1 MNYLFLFQIK
11 MSCDSLII
19 MNKGKKKDLRNIILN
34 KRNSIDNNTKEE
46 MNREIFNRLINLDL
60 YKEAKN
66 IFIYLS
72 FGSEIDTNPIIDR
85 ALEDGKEAYIPKIYK
100 SNKEMK
106 AIRLNSFKDLEKN
119 SMGILEP
126 KDDSNFIDK
135 ENIDLIIVP
144 GAVFDLKG
152 NRIGYGGGYYD
163 RFLSNIKDK
172 RNKVV
177 LAYDLQIVEN
187 IEAEEHDI
195 KVDYIITNSRID
207 KIY

>member
-1 MNYLFLFQIK
+1 
-11 MSCDSLII
+11 
-19 MNKGKKKDLRNIILN
+19 MNKAKKKDLRNIILN

-46 MNREIFNRLINLDL
+46 MDREIFNRLINLDL

-85 ALEDGKEAYIPKIYK
+85 ALEDGKEVYIPKIYK

-106 AIRLNSFKDLEKN
+106 AIRLNSFEDLEEN

-144 GAVFDLKG
+144 GAVFDLEG

-172 RNKVV
+172 RNKVA

-195 KVDYIITNSRID
+195 KVDYIITNYRIN

>member
-1 MNYLFLFQIK
+1 MK
-11 MSCDSLII
+11 
-19 MNKGKKKDLRNIILN
+19 KEEKKKLRNIILS
-34 KRNSIDNNTKEE
+34 KRDLLDKNIKEE
-46 MNREIFNRLINLDL
+46 MDRELFNKLINLDL

-72 FGSEIDTNPIIDR
+72 FGSEIDTKPIIDR
-85 ALEDGKEAYIPKIYK
+85 ALEEGKEVYIPKVYK
-100 SNKEMK
+100 VNREMK
-106 AIRLNSFKDLEKN
+106 AIRLNSFNDLEEN

-126 KDDSNFIDK
+126 KDDTNCIDK

-144 GAVFDLKG
+144 GAVFDLEG

-177 LAYDLQIVEN
+177 LAYDLQIVDN
-187 IEAEEHDI
+187 IKAEEHDI
-195 KVDYIITNSRID
+195 KVDYIITNSRIN

>member
-1 MNYLFLFQIK
+1 M
-11 MSCDSLII
+11 
-19 MNKGKKKDLRNIILN
+19 MNKEEKKDLRKIILN

-46 MNREIFNRLINLDL
+46 MDREIFNKLINLDL
-60 YKEAKN
+60 YKEAKI

-72 FGSEIDTNPIIDR
+72 FGSEIDTKPIIDR
-85 ALEDGKEAYIPKIYK
+85 ALEEGKEVYIPKVYK
-100 SNKEMK
+100 INKEMR
-106 AIRLNSFKDLEKN
+106 AIRLNTFEDLEKN

-126 KDDSNFIDK
+126 KDDFNFIAK
-135 ENIDLIIVP
+135 EKIDLIIVP
-144 GAVFDLKG
+144 GAVFDFKG

-172 RNKVV
+172 RNKIV
-177 LAYDLQIVEN
+177 LAYNLQIVDN

-195 KVDYIITNSRID
+195 KVDYIITNSRIN

>member
-1 MNYLFLFQIK
+1 
-11 MSCDSLII
+11 
-19 MNKGKKKDLRNIILN
+19 MNKEEKKKLRNIVLD
-34 KRNSIDNNTKEE
+34 KRNSIDNNRKEE
-46 MNREIFNRLINLDL
+46 MDREIFNKIINLDL

-72 FGSEIDTNPIIDR
+72 FGSEIDTKPIIDR
-85 ALEDGKEAYIPKIYK
+85 ALEDGKEVYIPKVYK
-100 SNKEMK
+100 VNREMK
-106 AIRLNSFKDLEKN
+106 AIRLNNFDDLEEN

-126 KDDSNFIDK
+126 KDDSNFIAK

-144 GAVFDLKG
+144 GAVFDLEG

-163 RFLSNIKDK
+163 RFLSNIKDR

-177 LAYDLQIVEN
+177 LAYDLQILDN

-195 KVDYIITNSRID
+195 KMDYILTNSRIN

>member
-1 MNYLFLFQIK
+1 M
-11 MSCDSLII
+11 
-19 MNKGKKKDLRNIILN
+19 MNKEEKKDLRKIILN

-46 MNREIFNRLINLDL
+46 MDREIFNKLINLDL

-72 FGSEIDTNPIIDR
+72 FGSEIDTKPIIDR
-85 ALEDGKEAYIPKIYK
+85 ALEEGKEVYIPKVYK
-100 SNKEMK
+100 INKEMR
-106 AIRLNSFKDLEKN
+106 AIRLNTFEDLEKN

-126 KDDSNFIDK
+126 KDDFNFINK
-135 ENIDLIIVP
+135 EKIDLIIVP
-144 GAVFDLKG
+144 GAVFDFKG

-172 RNKVV
+172 RNKIV
-177 LAYDLQIVEN
+177 LAYNLQIVDN

-195 KVDYIITNSRID
+195 KVDYIITNSIIN

>member
-1 MNYLFLFQIK
+1 
-11 MSCDSLII
+11 
-19 MNKGKKKDLRNIILN
+19 MNKEEKKDLRNIILN

-46 MNREIFNRLINLDL
+46 MDREIFNRLINLDL

-85 ALEDGKEAYIPKIYK
+85 VLEDGKEVYIPKIYK

-106 AIRLNSFKDLEKN
+106 AIRLNSFEDLEEN

-144 GAVFDLKG
+144 GAVFDLEG

-172 RNKVV
+172 RNKVA

-195 KVDYIITNSRID
+195 KVDYIITNYRIN

>member
-1 MNYLFLFQIK
+1 
-11 MSCDSLII
+11 MSYEWYKGARI
-19 MNKGKKKDLRNIILN
+19 MNKAKKKDLRNIILN

-46 MNREIFNRLINLDL
+46 MDREIFNRLINLDL

-85 ALEDGKEAYIPKIYK
+85 ALEDGKEVYIPKIYK

-106 AIRLNSFKDLEKN
+106 AIRLNSFEDLEEN

-144 GAVFDLKG
+144 GAVFDLEG

-172 RNKVV
+172 RNKVA

-195 KVDYIITNSRID
+195 KVDYIITNSRIN

>member
-1 MNYLFLFQIK
+1 
-11 MSCDSLII
+11 
-19 MNKGKKKDLRNIILN
+19 MNKEEKKDLRKIILN

-46 MNREIFNRLINLDL
+46 MDRELFNKLINLDL

-72 FGSEIDTNPIIDR
+72 FGSEIDTKPIIDR
-85 ALEDGKEAYIPKIYK
+85 ALEEEKEVYIPKIYK
-100 SNKEMK
+100 INKEMK
-106 AIRLNSFKDLEKN
+106 AIRLNSFEDLEEN

-144 GAVFDLKG
+144 GAVFDLEG

-172 RNKVV
+172 RNKIV
-177 LAYDLQIVEN
+177 LAYDLQIVDN

-195 KVDYIITNSRID
+195 KVDYIITNSRIN

>member
-1 MNYLFLFQIK
+1 M
-11 MSCDSLII
+11 
-19 MNKGKKKDLRNIILN
+19 MNKEEKKDLRKIILN
-34 KRNSIDNNTKEE
+34 KRNFIDNNTKEE
-46 MNREIFNRLINLDL
+46 MDREIFNKLINLDL

-72 FGSEIDTNPIIDR
+72 FGSEIDTKPIIDR
-85 ALEDGKEAYIPKIYK
+85 ALEEGKEVYIPKVYK
-100 SNKEMK
+100 INKEMR
-106 AIRLNSFKDLEKN
+106 AIRLNTFEDLEKN

-126 KDDSNFIDK
+126 KDDFNFIAK
-135 ENIDLIIVP
+135 EKIDLIIVP
-144 GAVFDLKG
+144 GAVFDFKG

-172 RNKVV
+172 RNKIV
-177 LAYDLQIVEN
+177 LAYNLQIVDN

-195 KVDYIITNSRID
+195 KVDYIITNSRIN

>member
-1 MNYLFLFQIK
+1 
-11 MSCDSLII
+11 
-19 MNKGKKKDLRNIILN
+19 MNKEEKKDLRKIILN

-46 MNREIFNRLINLDL
+46 MDREIFNKLINLDL

-72 FGSEIDTNPIIDR
+72 FGSEIDTKPIIDR
-85 ALEDGKEAYIPKIYK
+85 ALEEGKEVYIPKVYK
-100 SNKEMK
+100 INKEMR
-106 AIRLNSFKDLEKN
+106 AIRLNTFEDLEKN

-126 KDDSNFIDK
+126 KDDFNFINK
-135 ENIDLIIVP
+135 EKIDLIIVP
-144 GAVFDLKG
+144 GAVFDFKG

-172 RNKVV
+172 RNKIV
-177 LAYDLQIVEN
+177 LAYNLQIVDN

-195 KVDYIITNSRID
+195 KVDYIITNSRIN

>member
-1 MNYLFLFQIK
+1 
-11 MSCDSLII
+11 
-19 MNKGKKKDLRNIILN
+19 MNKEEKKDLRKIILN

-46 MNREIFNRLINLDL
+46 MDRELFNKLINLDL

-72 FGSEIDTNPIIDR
+72 FGSEIDTKPIIDR
-85 ALEDGKEAYIPKIYK
+85 ALEEGKEVYIPKVYK
-100 SNKEMK
+100 ISKEMK
-106 AIRLNSFKDLEKN
+106 AIRLNSFEDLEEN

-126 KDDSNFIDK
+126 KDDSNFIAK
-135 ENIDLIIVP
+135 EDIDLIIVP
-144 GAVFDLKG
+144 GAVFDLEG

-172 RNKVV
+172 RNKIV
-177 LAYDLQIVEN
+177 LAYDLQIVDN

-195 KVDYIITNSRID
+195 KVDYIITNSRIN

>member
-1 MNYLFLFQIK
+1 M
-11 MSCDSLII
+11 
-19 MNKGKKKDLRNIILN
+19 MNKEEKKDLRKIILN

-46 MNREIFNRLINLDL
+46 MDREIFNKLINLDL

-72 FGSEIDTNPIIDR
+72 FGSEIDTKPIIDR
-85 ALEDGKEAYIPKIYK
+85 ALEEGKEVYIPNVYKI
-100 SNKEMK
+100 NKEMR
-106 AIRLNSFKDLEKN
+106 AIRLNTFEDLEKN

-126 KDDSNFIDK
+126 KDDFNFIAK
-135 ENIDLIIVP
+135 EKIDLIIVP
-144 GAVFDLKG
+144 GAVFDFKG

-172 RNKVV
+172 RNKIV
-177 LAYDLQIVEN
+177 LAYNLQIVDN

-195 KVDYIITNSRID
+195 KVDYIITNSRIN